1 MDNFSILWESLL
13 KGGTKVLER
22 ISSYGRSII
31 VQAKYLLN
39 EIINLCQTIPDKII
53 ISREEYILLIALCI
67 ALILNTASSNR
78 NNKQNPDS
86 QKENAKRNVRE
97 VKRQSPK
104 VLGKTWYPTG
114 WTYNEAKKLWE
125 PPDFLGAEAKDR
137 WVWDPEKEVWID
149 LYKEKKEK

>member
-31 VQAKYLLN
+31 VQTKYLLN

-78 NNKQNPDS
+78 NNKQNPNS

-97 VKRQSPK
+97 VKRLSPK

-125 PPDFLGAEAKDR
+125 PPDFLSAEAKDR
-137 WVWDPEKEVWID
+137 WAWDPEKEIWID
-149 LYKEKKEK
+149 LYKDKKEK